1 MKRKSILFL
10 FTLFLTG
17 FLFSCTDK
25 QEHIPPFLTIETQ
38 TLNFNSVSTTRDIPV
53 KTSIENWT
61 VMVQP
66 DARTWME
73 ATRIGS
79 ILRVVVSENTEF
91 ESRHGEIR
99 VVADDLSETITV
111 VQLGTEPA
119 ILASSEIFTLS
130 PDGGDFSLEITSNI
144 EYGIIIPDDAG
155 WIKPKSGTRSVEM
168 VKREYQFQVDWNTE
182 ETERRA
188 EVVIKQKEGKLEKR
202 IIVIQKAQAGYSGN
216 TDGDIKDDLK
226 VPVSRGTASS
236 FQPGGEIEKSF
247 DGDMNTLYHSSW
259 NNAGSNYFPI
269 TLEYFFENQESID
282 YIVYY
287 PRTSGPNGLF
297 KEVEIWVATE
307 DKPSYIKAMDYDF
320 QGVSSP
326 TRVSFEKTL
335 VKPKSIKFVVNS
347 GAGDGQGFASC
358 AEMEFY
364 RTNPDNTNP
373 LTLFTDLTCTQLKA
387 GITMDE
393 IEKVSNNLYR
403 NIALYMLKGTYPR
416 EFRIQ
421 DYRAWPHP
429 DDWARVNKTSTLSL
443 LDNPTGISVSEN
455 EEMVVFVGDT
465 GGYPLSL
472 KIQNLNSPGKDGY
485 NNASFY
491 PLSPG
496 VNKLKVRNKG
506 LVYLFYHT
514 PDWQTAPQVKIHFA
528 TGKVNGYFD
537 SQKHQASDWPR
548 LLSAAVDDYFDLLG
562 EHAHLTFPTNDL
574 KTYAANNGDKLIN
587 AYDDLVRMEK
597 EFMGLMKYNRPTV
610 NRAYFHAMYT
620 SYMYSTSYR
629 TAYNVSGTD
638 VQKAVLD
645 VSQLKSSP
653 WGPAHEMGHTFQTRP
668 GFKWHGMTE
677 VTNNVHSLYVQTQW
691 GNASRLESENMGRY
705 NNRYEN
711 AYHNSFVKKAAHP
724 GEGDVFCKLVPLW
737 QLQLYF
743 ANARG
748 NADVYKDL
756 YEKIRT
762 SPDKSTPGEQQLEF
776 TKIMCDITGRDLT
789 RFFRLWGFY
798 TPFDDEV
805 DDYGKKRITVT
816 QTQIDRTI
824 ADIKAKGYPEVDE
837 KIEYICD
844 ANWKVFKNRLPV
856 QPGTATKSG
865 TKITMKGW
873 QNVVAYEVYKD
884 EKLMFVSN
892 MSSFTLDSFVTDD
905 TKVFAIAYNG
915 DKTEV
920 TF

>member
-1 MKRKSILFL
+1 MKLKSIPFL
-10 FTLFLTG
+10 FVVFLTG
-17 FLFSCTDK
+17 ILFSCADK
-25 QEHIPPFLTIETQ
+25 EEAIPPFLTVDTK
-38 TLNFNSVSTTRDIPV
+38 TVNFNAAASILDVPV
-53 KTSIENWT
+53 KTSIEDWT
-61 VMVQP
+61 ATVRP
-66 DARTWME
+66 DGASWIE
-73 ATRIGS
+73 ATRNGS
-79 ILRVVVSENTEF
+79 ILHIVVSENKGSDT
-91 ESRHGEIR
+91 RRGEIKII
-99 VVADDLSETITV
+99 AGKLSEAIV
-111 VQLGTEPA
+111 VEQLGKEPA
-119 ILASSEIFTLS
+119 ILVSAEIFNI
-130 PDGGDFSLEITSNI
+130 PVNGGDLTLEITSNI
-144 EYGIIIPDDAG
+144 EYDIIIPAEAV
-155 WIKPKSGTRSVEM
+155 WIKPKLENRSGEM
-168 VKREYQFQVDWNTE
+168 VKKVYQYQVAWNPN
-182 ETERRA
+182 ETERKA
-188 EVVIKQKEGKLEKR
+188 EVVIKQKNGALEKR
-202 IIVIQKAQAGYSGN
+202 VAVIQKAQSGYSGSSN
-216 TDGDIKDDLK
+216 GDIKDDIK
-226 VPVSRGTASS
+226 VPVSRGKASS

-259 NNAGSNYFPI
+259 NNSGSNYFPI

-574 KTYAANNGDKLIN
+574 KTYAADNGDKLIN
-587 AYDDLVRMEK
+587 AYDDLVRLEK

-629 TAYNVSGTD
+629 TAYNVSGAD
-638 VQKAVLD
+638 VKRAILD
-645 VSQLKSSP
+645 LKQFKLSP
-653 WGPAHEMGHTFQTRP
+653 WGPAHETGHTFQTRP